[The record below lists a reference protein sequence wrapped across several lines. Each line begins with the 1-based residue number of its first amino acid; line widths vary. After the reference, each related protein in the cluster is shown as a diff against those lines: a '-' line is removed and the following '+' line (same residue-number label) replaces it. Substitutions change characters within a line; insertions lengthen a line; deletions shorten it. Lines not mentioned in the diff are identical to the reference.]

1 MTPLRRPFPYN
12 VKNLRPTPMHIR
24 HTEAPTQTRR
34 DWQTIRFLLPYLW
47 AYRGRAALALAF
59 LILAKLANVGVPLA
73 LKEIVDFLDVPGLRE
88 LALPMVLLLAYGL
101 LRLGSSAFN
110 ELRDVVF
117 ARVRHGIMRRLSLKF
132 LEHLHALSLRF
143 HLERKTGAIT
153 RDLERGTRSASSL
166 LNYMLFNIL
175 PTLVEVTLI
184 ASVLLVKYD
193 PWFAIITFI
202 TVVIYVAFTFAIT
215 DWRMQYRH
223 QMNALDSQANSQA
236 VDSLLNFETVKYF
249 NNEAYEY
256 HRYDAS
262 LTGWEDAA
270 VKTQTSL
277 SSLNIGQGTIIAVGV
292 TLIMAL
298 AARGVI
304 DGSMS
309 LGDLVLVNAFMLQ
322 MFIPLN
328 FLGVVYS
335 QLKHALS
342 DMAQMFDLLHRPP
355 EITDRPDAPPLSVG
369 DGAIR
374 FEHVSFAYNAE
385 RPILFD
391 VDFEIPAG
399 KKVAVVGPS
408 GSGKSTLARLLFR
421 FYDVSGGRVLINGQ
435 DVRDV
440 TQHGLRE
447 AIGIV
452 PQDTVLF
459 NDTLYY
465 NIAYGRPDAGRE
477 EIFAAARL
485 AQIHDFIQS
494 LPQGY
499 DTIVGE
505 RGLKLSGGEKQRV
518 AIARAMLK
526 KPRILVF
533 DEATSSLDSRS
544 EQAILEALARVA
556 QDHTT
561 LVIAHRLSTIV
572 DADEILVLEAGHI
585 VERGTH
591 RALLESDGRYAQLWA
606 LQQEERARES
616 LPNPVQTPAP

>member
-1 MTPLRRPFPYN
+1 
-12 VKNLRPTPMHIR
+12 MHIR
-24 HTEAPTQTRR
+24 HTEAPEHTRR

-47 AYRGRAALALAF
+47 AYRGRAFFALLF

-73 LKEIVDFLDVPGLRE
+73 LKEIVDYLDSPGLRE
-88 LALPMVLLLAYGL
+88 LALPMALLLAYGV

-117 ARVRHGIMRRLSLKF
+117 ARVRHGIMRRLSLTF
-132 LEHLHALSLRF
+132 LQHLHALSLRF

-153 RDLERGTRSASSL
+153 RDLERGTRSASTL

-184 ASVLLVKYD
+184 ATVLLAKYD
-193 PWFAIITFI
+193 PWFAVITFV
-202 TVVIYVAFTFAIT
+202 TVAVYVAFTFAIT
-215 DWRMQYRH
+215 DWRMRYRH

-249 NNEAYEY
+249 NNERYE
-256 HRYDAS
+256 HQRYDQT
-262 LTGWEDAA
+262 LTGWEDMA

-277 SSLNIGQGTIIAVGV
+277 SSLNIGQGLIIAVGV
-292 TLIMAL
+292 TLMMML
-298 AARGVI
+298 ASRGVI

-322 MFIPLN
+322 LFIPLN

-355 EITDRPDAPPLSVG
+355 EVTDRPGAQPLVVG
-369 DGAIR
+369 DGAVS
-374 FEHVSFAYNAE
+374 FEHVSFSYNAE

-391 VDFEIPAG
+391 VSFTIPAG

-421 FYDVSGGRVLINGQ
+421 FYDVGGGRVLVNGQ

-440 TQHGLRE
+440 TQHSLRE

-465 NIAYGRPDAGRE
+465 NIAYARPDANRE
-477 EIFAAARL
+477 EIHEAARL

-499 DTIVGE
+499 ATIVGE

-518 AIARAMLK
+518 AIARALLK
-526 KPRILVF
+526 RPRILVF

-544 EQAILEALARVA
+544 EQAILEALAQAAR
-556 QDHTT
+556 DHTT

-591 RALLESDGRYAQLWA
+591 RALLESQGRYARLWA
-606 LQQEERARES
+606 LQQEERAREA
-616 LPNPVQTPAP
+616 LPRAV